1 MLRCD
6 IITGVNIDIAI
17 DLGKWKSYVVME
29 DNGSV
34 VKEGYTE
41 TTNGFSTFF
50 GKVDN
55 PKIIVE
61 ASSTTNRIANIFD
74 GYDITV
80 AHPAKVKLI
89 AQSVKKT
96 DKADA
101 RTIMDLYKKDYLPKS
116 YLPSKEIRDMR
127 ETFAGRDPFW

>member
-1 MLRCD
+1 ME
-6 IITGVNIDIAI
+6 IAI

-29 DNGSV
+29 DNDRV

-41 TTNGFSTFF
+41 TTKDGFSTFF

-61 ASSTTNRIANIFD
+61 ASSTINRIVNIFE

-96 DKADA
+96 DKVDA
-101 RTIMDLYKKDYLPKS
+101 HTIMDLYKKDYLPKS
-116 YLPSKEIRDMR
+116 YLPPKEIRNMR
-127 ETFAGRDPFW
+127 DICRERSFLVG

>member
-1 MLRCD
+1 ME
-6 IITGVNIDIAI
+6 IAI

-29 DNGSV
+29 DNDRV

-41 TTNGFSTFF
+41 TTKDRFSTFF

-61 ASSTTNRIANIFD
+61 ASSTINRIANIFE

-96 DKADA
+96 DKVDA
-101 RTIMDLYKKDYLPKS
+101 HTIMDLYKKDYLPKS
-116 YLPSKEIRDMR
+116 YLPSKKIRDMR
-127 ETFAGRDPFW
+127 DICR